1 MTVVSL
7 IFLFAIAGQCYAK
20 EQETHDTASADQST
34 DDQLLDELADKLTH
48 SMDDTMVDKLA
59 SKLVTKMVDRALE
72 EEPEFHADLD
82 DTTLAKEATPKNVPQ
97 KTVRSRAPA
106 PAPSGDGGP
115 KWLTDALSN
124 LASSG
129 GGVTPTTPRQPTRGQ
144 SLNVG
149 RKTTMSAFDRIRYGK
164 AGPPKAL
171 PEQGSGFR
179 PQVVRPVTFQAPSV
193 RLPIAR

>member
-72 EEPEFHADLD
+72 EPEFHADLD
-82 DTTLAKEATPKNVPQ
+82 DTTLAKEATQNVPK
-97 KTVRSRAPA
+97 KTVRSPA
-106 PAPSGDGGP
+106 PAPSSKGGSDLP
-115 KWLTDALSN
+115 QWLVN
-124 LASSG
+124 LG
-129 GGVTPTTPRQPTRGQ
+129 GGVTPVQGQKLSRGQ
-144 SLNVG
+144 SIVQ
-149 RKTTMSAFDRIRYGK
+149 KVPKQSAFDRIRFGK
-164 AGPPKAL
+164 SKAL

-179 PQVVRPVTFQAPSV
+179 PQVVRPPTFQQPSV